1 VIEIRLIRLSFPI
14 TMTNCK
20 NCGATLNGKF
30 CAQCGQKASVSRFTL
45 HEILHEITHSVTHV
59 DTNILGL
66 TAAMTSR
73 PGQTVRNYLEGQRK
87 KYFNPFIY
95 FLIMLG
101 LQSLAFSLVH
111 HAPLRATPE
120 QLEMY
125 QMQSFVYKYIKVFFI
140 FLLPVVA
147 LLMYLFY
154 RRHNYAE
161 YCVINVFIAGSIS
174 CVHILLY
181 LLLGS
186 SLEADSKIMLLIQLM
201 ISIGYTTFMM
211 SGLYPDMKWWKVLAY
226 QVTITLLYW
235 VFNIALVTTAAGV
248 FR

>member
-1 VIEIRLIRLSFPI
+1 
-14 TMTNCK
+14 MTNCK
-20 NCGATLNGKF
+20 NCGATLTGKY
-30 CAQCGQKASVSRFTL
+30 CAQCGQRASVSRFTIPELL
-45 HEILHEITHSVTHV
+45 HELTHSITHVEH
-59 DTNILGL
+59 NILGL
-66 TAAMTSR
+66 TASLISR

-111 HAPLRATPE
+111 HAPAHATPE
-120 QLEMY
+120 QLEAY
-125 QMQSFVYKYIKVFFI
+125 SMQSFVFKYLKLFFV

-161 YCVINVFIAGSIS
+161 YCVVGIFIAGSIS
-174 CVHILLY
+174 FSHILLY

-186 SLEADSKIMLLIQLM
+186 SLPIDSRTMLYIQLM
-201 ISIGYTTFMM
+201 ISIGYTTFLM
-211 SGLYPDMKWWKVLAY
+211 SGLYRDIPLWKVLLY
-226 QVTITLLYW
+226 QVIIT
-235 VFNIALVTTAAGV
+235 VINFSFNVVLVSVAIML
-248 FR
+248 FRK